1 MCRAPAVLTP
11 VHDAVTVG
19 LGLGKSP
26 LSGHCPG
33 SQATPYHFDPKL
45 FSPMELPMPQNAKH
59 EPFSRLAADVA
70 LEHPGLKAIR
80 ETKGYSIEEL
90 SLTCGLSTSEIAD
103 IESGKDIDPSKL
115 RRIAA
120 ALQLPETALI
130 DAPAPTAPVENRS
143 VS

>member
-1 MCRAPAVLTP
+1 
-11 VHDAVTVG
+11 
-19 LGLGKSP
+19 
-26 LSGHCPG
+26 
-33 SQATPYHFDPKL
+33 
-45 FSPMELPMPQNAKH
+45 MELPMPQNAKH

-103 IESGKDIDPSKL
+103 IESGKDTDPSKL

-130 DAPAPTAPVENRS
+130 DTPAPTAPVENRS

>member
-1 MCRAPAVLTP
+1 
-11 VHDAVTVG
+11 
-19 LGLGKSP
+19 
-26 LSGHCPG
+26 
-33 SQATPYHFDPKL
+33 
-45 FSPMELPMPQNAKH
+45 MPQTAKH
-59 EPFSRLAADVA
+59 EPFSRLAADVAADVA

-103 IESGKDIDPSKL
+103 IESGKDTDPTKL

>member
-1 MCRAPAVLTP
+1 MLGATDFDAGSRCRDGLFGSWQIAVER
-11 VHDAVTVG
+11 AF
-19 LGLGKSP
+19 SA
-26 LSGHCPG
+26 LSGNTHHLIQN
-33 SQATPYHFDPKL
+33 S
-45 FSPMELPMPQNAKH
+45 FSPTELPMPQTAKH

-80 ETKGYSIEEL
+80 ETRGYSIEEL
-90 SLTCGLSTSEIAD
+90 SLTCGLSTSEISD
-103 IESGKDIDPSKL
+103 IESGKDTDPSKL